1 VEWPE
6 SRKSR
11 KKKARKSGHITFAAY
26 GWSRICR
33 SLTGLATDIDFTYPD
48 GYAIIKKEIGK
59 KLEPPQEAQ
68 VAFTILTLTPLTD

>member
-1 VEWPE
+1 MARITKKPE
-6 SRKSR
+6 EEGT
-11 KKKARKSGHITFAAY
+11 KKRTYHFCCIRMVPNLSFFDGT
-26 GWSRICR
+26 
-33 SLTGLATDIDFTYPD
+33 LATDIDFTYPD